1 MIKTLILSLTILLF
15 INNNH
20 LYCYA
25 NDAEEGKTVEETFS
39 VPESTGHAF
48 LETFQDDPFSRWI
61 ESSDSTYDGQK
72 WAHEARKETSEFYKS
87 DLGITVVEKAKRYG
101 LSHVLE
107 EPIDTVDKDLIV
119 QYEVTLQD
127 GLECGGAYL
136 KFLSASEDLSAKSL
150 SEKSGYSVMFGPDKC
165 GQTNKVHLILRHQN
179 PVSKKWEEK
188 HLKKETGIKSD
199 KQTHLYTAIL
209 RKDHTFEI
217 LIDSESVAS
226 GNLKEDMNAFVDG
239 NLKDYNFIPPKE
251 IDDPTDKKPEDWVD
265 EAKIKDPEASKPDDW
280 DEDAP
285 KKILDMEAEMPA
297 GWLED
302 APDFIDDPDAE
313 MPEDWDEEEDG
324 EWEAPQI
331 KNPDC
336 ASAPGCGEWKRPM
349 IDNPDYKGKW
359 IHPMIDNPDYVGEW
373 SPAQIPNPE
382 YFSEETHPEAFHTL
396 VAPIGGVAIE
406 IWTMSSGI
414 HFDNIYIGNDLNAAQ
429 SWAASSFGAKDAK
442 EAAIRKEKLASKRAE
457 ERLKKLNEGGF
468 SNTMNYYL
476 GEVGDVLA
484 ENLIATIVT
493 ISLGAVGMIYYC
505 CIAGDD
511 DDDIQYTPTEEGD
524 YDIVDDEEEDD
535 GDKKKVEEEK
545 DVGKVES
552 KGEEKVEGDAKTAT
566 PDSPKKKNKK
576 KKKKARKDDN

>member
-1 MIKTLILSLTILLF
+1 MKTLILSLTILLL
-15 INNNH
+15 INSNN
-20 LYCYA
+20 YCNA
-25 NDAEEGKTVEETFS
+25 DEGDETVEVEETFS

-48 LETFQDDPFSRWI
+48 LETFQDDPFSRWV

-72 WAHEARKETSEFYKS
+72 WVHEARQDTSEFYAS
-87 DLGITVVEKAKRYG
+87 DKGITVAEKAKRYG
-101 LSHVLE
+101 LSHVLD
-107 EPIDTVDKDLIV
+107 EPIDTLDKDLIV
-119 QYEVTLQD
+119 QYEVTLQE

-136 KFLSASEDLSAKSL
+136 KFLSAEEDLSAKTL

-165 GQTNKVHLILRHQN
+165 GTTNKIHLILRHQN

-188 HLKKETGIKSD
+188 HLKKETGIKTD

-217 LIDSESVAS
+217 LVDSESVAS

-239 NLKDYNFIPPKE
+239 NLKDYNFVPPKE
-251 IDDPTDKKPEDWVD
+251 IDDPSDTKPEDWVD

-285 KKILDMEAEMPA
+285 KRILDMEAEMPD

-359 IHPMIDNPDYVGEW
+359 EHPMIDNPDYIGVW
-373 SPAQIPNPE
+373 APAQIPNPE

-414 HFDNIYIGNDLNAAQ
+414 HFDNIYIGNDLSAAQ
-429 SWAASSFGAKDAK
+429 SWAAASFGAKDAK
-442 EAAIRKEKLASKRAE
+442 EAAIRKEKIANKRAE
-457 ERLKKLNEGGF
+457 ERLKKFEEGGF

-484 ENLIATIVT
+484 ENLIATVVT
-493 ISLGAVGMIYYC
+493 ISLGAIGMIYYC

-511 DDDIQYTPTEEGD
+511 EEDNFAYTEEEED
-524 YDIVDDEEEDD
+524 TDIVDDDEQK
-535 GDKKKVEEEK
+535 GEEEK
-545 DVGKVES
+545 DVGKVKS
-552 KGEEKVEGDAKTAT
+552 KGEDGKADEKNVEGDAKTAT